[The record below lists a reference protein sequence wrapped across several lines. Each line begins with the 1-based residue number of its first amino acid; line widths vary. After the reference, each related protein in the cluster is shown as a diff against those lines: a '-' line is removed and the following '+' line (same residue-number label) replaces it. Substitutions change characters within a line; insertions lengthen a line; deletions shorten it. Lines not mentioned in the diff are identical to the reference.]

1 MPSYIEKI
9 KKQMQL
15 VTPDEQTA
23 RINHEID
30 TIEKINIRT
39 GSIGRVKRKYTKLN
53 QLKTMRN
60 KIIAENNKYQSTQQK
75 LFCTLYHTHSR
86 L

>member
-9 KKQMQL
+9 KKLMQL
-15 VTPDEQTA
+15 VTPDEQIA

-30 TIEKINIRT
+30 TVEKINIRT

-60 KIIAENNKYQSTQQK
+60 KIIAENNKYQGTQ
-75 LFCTLYHTHSR
+75 
-86 L
+86 

>member
-53 QLKTMRN
+53 QLKIMRN
-60 KIIAENNKYQSTQQK
+60 KIIAENNKYQGTQ
-75 LFCTLYHTHSR
+75 
-86 L
+86 

>member
-60 KIIAENNKYQSTQQK
+60 KIIAENNKYQGTQ
-75 LFCTLYHTHSR
+75 
-86 L
+86 

>member
-15 VTPDEQTA
+15 VTPDKQIA

-60 KIIAENNKYQSTQQK
+60 KIIAENNKYQGTQ
-75 LFCTLYHTHSR
+75 
-86 L
+86 

>member
-15 VTPDEQTA
+15 VTPHEQIA

-60 KIIAENNKYQSTQQK
+60 KIIAENNKYQGTQ
-75 LFCTLYHTHSR
+75 
-86 L
+86 